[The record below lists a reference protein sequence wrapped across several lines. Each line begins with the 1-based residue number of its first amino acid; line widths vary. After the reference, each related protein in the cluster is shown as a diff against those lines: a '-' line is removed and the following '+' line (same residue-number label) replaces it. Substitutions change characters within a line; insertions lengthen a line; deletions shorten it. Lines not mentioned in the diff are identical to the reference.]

1 MENALM
7 QQPSHMQ
14 HSMMIHL
21 ILFLSVINNSAN
33 AKDLNLISNFKFG
46 GKDNFDINDYI
57 TLANDPKGSLPA
69 SFTVCSSL
77 FIKYVITN
85 TNVIEMFKQD
95 GSHWFLLQLSTVY
108 RNYHTQSETMTIWF
122 ANPVTGK
129 DGRDDFTETLIPIV
143 PHSWYHVCMGLDTVS
158 GLLRIVVNGVVV
170 VNEEKDYF
178 RNTKQ
183 WKPDSLEGK
192 LFIFKSYRSFWY
204 QNRGI
209 ISNLNIFSSMMSVE
223 DMVTRTA
230 GGEECSS
237 PGDYIR
243 QDNTLM
249 NIL

>member
-1 MENALM
+1 
-7 QQPSHMQ
+7 
-14 HSMMIHL
+14 MMHFIS
-21 ILFLSVINNSAN
+21 IFIFTYVTSIAN
-33 AKDLNLISNFKFG
+33 GNKQIYYSNFKFEKIVFG
-46 GKDNFDINDYI
+46 PEDVIEDYL
-57 TLANDPKGSLPA
+57 TLADDPNGNLPE
-69 SFTVCSSL
+69 SYTVCSSV
-77 FIKYVITN
+77 FVKYATSDIAVIQ
-85 TNVIEMFKQD
+85 MLKQD
-95 GSHWFLLQLSTVY
+95 GTPWYSLVISGSKNYDKMSENLELS
-108 RNYHTQSETMTIWF
+108 F
-122 ANPVTGK
+122 DNPITGK
-129 DGRDDFTETLIPIV
+129 FELDFITSSHIPIV
-143 PHSWYHVCMGLDTVS
+143 PHSWYHVCMGMDTVS

-183 WKPDSLEGK
+183 WKPKSLEGK

>member
-1 MENALM
+1 
-7 QQPSHMQ
+7 MQ
-14 HSMMIHL
+14 HTRMIHL
-21 ILFLSVINNSAN
+21 ILFLSVINDNAN

-108 RNYHTQSETMTIWF
+108 RNYQTQSETMTIWF

-143 PHSWYHVCMGLDTVS
+143 PHSWYHICMGLDTVS
-158 GLLRIVVNGVVV
+158 GLLRIVVNGRLVVS
-170 VNEEKDYF
+170 EEKDYF
-178 RNTKQ
+178 RGTTH
-183 WKPDSLEGK
+183 WKPATVQGNILQ
-192 LFIFKSYRSFWY
+192 FKGYMSGFWY
-204 QNRGI
+204 LHRSTF
-209 ISNLNIFSSMMSVE
+209 SNFNIFNSMMSIE
-223 DMVTRTA
+223 DMETRTS
-230 GGEECSS
+230 GGDTCST
-237 PGDYIR
+237 PGDYFR
-243 QDNTLM
+243 CFS
-249 NIL
+249 ILSIL

>member
-1 MENALM
+1 
-7 QQPSHMQ
+7 
-14 HSMMIHL
+14 MIHL

-108 RNYHTQSETMTIWF
+108 RNYQTQSETMTIWF

-143 PHSWYHVCMGLDTVS
+143 PHSWYHICMGLDTVS
-158 GLLRIVVNGVVV
+158 GLLRIVVNGRLVVS
-170 VNEEKDYF
+170 EEKDYF
-178 RNTKQ
+178 RGTTH
-183 WKPDSLEGK
+183 WKPATVQGNILQ
-192 LFIFKSYRSFWY
+192 FKGYMSGFWY
-204 QNRGI
+204 LHRSTF
-209 ISNLNIFSSMMSVE
+209 SNFNIFNSVMSVE
-223 DMVTRTA
+223 DMETRTS
-230 GGEECSS
+230 GGDTCSS
-237 PGDYIR
+237 PGDYLR
-243 QDNTLM
+243 CFS
-249 NIL
+249 IL